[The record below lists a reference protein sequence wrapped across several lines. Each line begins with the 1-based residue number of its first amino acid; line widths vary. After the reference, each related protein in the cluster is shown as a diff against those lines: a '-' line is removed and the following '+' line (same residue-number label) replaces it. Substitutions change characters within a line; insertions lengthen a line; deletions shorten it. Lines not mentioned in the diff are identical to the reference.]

1 MKKQHKQLLL
11 AAGLAAALLTLT
23 ACAAPAVP
31 TTAAPAANEPPA
43 AEAPAAI
50 ETPASSEAPSTLET
64 PAEQPQPE
72 TPPVPERTVSYV
84 MLLNGKE
91 MTVYPDLSE
100 SEIVLWD
107 SASGGQIVAVARYAQ
122 PMPGAAEAFQDCDFT
137 DLDADDNSE
146 LSANFTFPDGTAAN
160 LLWFYTDGGFVYN
173 EEFSILPGDAPAGN
187 EG

>member
-1 MKKQHKQLLL
+1 MKKQHKQLLI
-11 AAGLAAALLTLT
+11 AAGLAAALLALS

-31 TTAAPAANEPPA
+31 AATAPAA
-43 AEAPAAI
+43 
-50 ETPASSEAPSTLET
+50 ETPAAVET

-84 MLLNGKE
+84 MLLNGRE
-91 MTVYPDLSE
+91 TTVYPDVSE
-100 SEIVLWD
+100 SGIVLWD

-122 PMPGAAEAFQDCDFT
+122 PMPGAADAVLDCDFT
-137 DLDADDNSE
+137 DLDADDSSE
-146 LSANFTFPDGTAAN
+146 LSANFTFADGTSAN
-160 LLWFYTDGGFVYN
+160 LLWFYADGGFIYN